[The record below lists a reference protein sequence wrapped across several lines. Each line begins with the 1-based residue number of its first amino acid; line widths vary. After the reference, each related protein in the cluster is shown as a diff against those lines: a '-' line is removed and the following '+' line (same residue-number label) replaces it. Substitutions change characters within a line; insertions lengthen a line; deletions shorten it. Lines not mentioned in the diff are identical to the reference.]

1 MFANSGKVK
10 TFAFI
15 ITLAGF
21 ALPALAEQ
29 FLFLA
34 AAKDPGLVSF
44 RIDPQSGKLT
54 EHDRLLLDG
63 VGGPMAL
70 AADGVMLYVES
81 HIKAEGEKQAKP
93 HIVSI
98 KIKSGKFEKLHVAPV
113 RLRSPSIHVD
123 ATGKTLLGAHYGEGK
138 VSAWKIDANRHC
150 TGELIDDHT
159 TAEQAHFITTDPSN
173 RFVYVPH
180 TKSNTVYQF
189 AFDAAK
195 GKLTPLDPPFAKG
208 PDEDHQYH
216 APRHYAHHPTLP
228 MAFTANERG
237 GGISSWKFDDKTG
250 RLTLSQTLSALPP
263 DWKGESY
270 AADIHITP
278 NGRFAYVSNRDG
290 RKLNAGE
297 PHGDTLAAFEIDLK
311 TGKLKSAGHYATERF
326 PRSFCI
332 DKAGHFLFAAGEL
345 NDRLA
350 VYRID
355 QNTGALERI
364 GTYDTGKTPIWVT
377 CWNE

>member
-1 MFANSGKVK
+1 MVGNSGKA
-10 TFAFI
+10 TYCAFI
-15 ITLAGF
+15 LALIGI
-21 ALPALAEQ
+21 AMPALAEQ
-29 FLFLA
+29 YLFLA
-34 AAKDPGLVSF
+34 AANDSALVSF
-44 RIDPQSGKLT
+44 RIAPQTGRLT
-54 EHDRLLLDG
+54 EHHRLVLEG
-63 VGGPMAL
+63 TGGPMSL
-70 AADGVMLYVES
+70 AADGAMLYVES
-81 HIKAEGEKQAKP
+81 HIKAEGESKAKP

-98 KIKSGKFEKLHVAPV
+98 AVKGGRFEKLHVAPV
-113 RLRSPSIHVD
+113 RMRSPSIHVD
-123 ATGKTLLGAHYGEGK
+123 ATGKILLGAHYGEGK

-150 TGELIDDHT
+150 TGELTDDHT
-159 TAEQAHFITTDPSN
+159 TAEQAHFIATDPSN

-228 MAFTANERG
+228 MGFTANERG

-250 RLTLSQTLSALPP
+250 KLTLHETLSALPP
-263 DWKGESY
+263 GWQGATF

-290 RKLNAGE
+290 RKLEAGE
-297 PHGDTLAAFEIDLK
+297 RHGDTLAAFEIDLK
-311 TGKLKSAGHYATERF
+311 TGKMKSAGHFLTERF

-332 DKAGHFLFAAGEL
+332 DKTGHFLFAAGEL
-345 NDRLA
+345 SDKLA
-350 VYRID
+350 AYRID
-355 QNTGALERI
+355 QDTGALERVR
-364 GTYDTGKTPIWVT
+364 TYETGKTPIWVL
-377 CWNE
+377 CAGE